1 MLEKRGSFAT
11 KCKSESPVQMWG
23 TAEGKAKVPFGRS
36 LSLREGHLGQQM
48 QGGIRVGLSISC

>member
-11 KCKSESPVQMWG
+11 KCKSKSPVKMWE

-36 LSLREGHLGQQM
+36 LSPREGRLGQQM
-48 QGGIRVGLSISC
+48 QGGVKAGLSISC